1 MNIAVCDDEK
11 LFLEEEKRLIQRYFD
26 AEGQACKIDLFLS
39 GEDLLATEK
48 ELKQYDIIFLDVN
61 MGELDGVKVAE
72 EIRRWNPN
80 VYLVFVTAFIKYSTE
95 GYKVDAT
102 RFIIKGEGNLET
114 AMNECLTAICKKMK
128 LTDWR
133 HIFRFREGELELGAM
148 DIVYISSY
156 LRYLQFHLTGD
167 RVVCTRTA
175 KLDDVEQ
182 LLRGRGF
189 LRVHKSFLVNR
200 SYIRDIQRYEA
211 RLYTGETVPISKARY
226 IAARN
231 EFLAFKGGL

>member
-11 LFLEEEKRLIQRYFD
+11 IFIDEERRLIQRYFD
-26 AEGQACKIDLFLS
+26 AEGHACKIDQFLS
-39 GEDLLATEK
+39 GEELLAAEK
-48 ELKQYDIIFLDVN
+48 ELNQYDIIFLDVN
-61 MGELDGVKVAE
+61 MGELDGLKVAE
-72 EIRRWNPN
+72 EIRRWNQR

-102 RFIIKGEGNLET
+102 RFIIKGEGNLEA
-114 AMNECLTAICKKMK
+114 AMDECLTAICKKMK

-133 HIFRFREGELELGAM
+133 YTFRFREGELELGAM
-148 DIVYISSY
+148 DIIYISSY

-167 RVVCTRTA
+167 RVVCTRTV
-175 KLDDVEQ
+175 KLDDIEQ
-182 LLRGRGF
+182 LLSGRGF
-189 LRVHKSFLVNR
+189 LRVHKSFLVNQ
-200 SYIRDIQRYEA
+200 SYIKDLQRYEA

-231 EFLAFKGGL
+231 DFLAFKGGL